1 MEKETSD
8 TRTLLEE
15 ISKIL
20 MIVHLT
26 LEEWKKDLEIQKGF
40 FCFVLDKRSALP
52 AALQSKTIKVQA
64 EQLKI
69 CIKTYEISLPE
80 FSMYSNGDI
89 KKTSLKLEILIILS
103 LICLLYEF
111 TVLLSPSIGGKESQ
125 GFIWKMLFKTFR
137 NKYLGSGHE
146 LKAFISGQ

>member
-15 ISKIL
+15 ILKNL

-69 CIKTYEISLPE
+69 CIKTYEISL
-80 FSMYSNGDI
+80 FQSSACTAMV
-89 KKTSLKLEILIILS
+89 TSRKQ
-103 LICLLYEF
+103 
-111 TVLLSPSIGGKESQ
+111 V
-125 GFIWKMLFKTFR
+125 W
-137 NKYLGSGHE
+137 NWKYL
-146 LKAFISGQ
+146 